1 MVVME
6 VQEGSK
12 MKYVCRVCQKVDIE
26 NKREVISSP
35 CYLEVEEDDT
45 EPDSCPFCNC
55 ECYADALWESVTE
68 FETKHVVKHVTDD
81 AVNRPSHYCEGRKY
95 EPADVAED
103 WGLDKDA
110 YLFNVFTYIARAGR
124 KDDIVQDLEKARW
137 YLDRRIKCLKES
149 RE

>member
-1 MVVME
+1 MATYKCTGCDNKCIFSVPIQTRDPWLCPLRGVTVKWEDHVEDYARHDVEQTMIAQNNIRQDVE
-6 VQEGSK
+6 KLIE
-12 MKYVCRVCQKVDIE
+12 KYSE
-26 NKREVISSP
+26 N
-35 CYLEVEEDDT
+35 
-45 EPDSCPFCNC
+45 
-55 ECYADALWESVTE
+55 
-68 FETKHVVKHVTDD
+68 D
-81 AVNRPSHYCEGRKY
+81 AVNKPSHYCEGRKF

-103 WGLDKDA
+103 WELDKDA